1 MKMKLILG
9 AALLAGVCLGTQ
21 PDAAEA
27 AGKWNT
33 EKTVTATGEHAVIDA
48 SLSDAGNETWIRR

>member
-33 EKTVTATGEHAVIDA
+33 EKTVTVTGENAVFDA
-48 SLSDAGNETWIRR
+48 YLSDDGK